1 MSEVAKTD
9 RDAIV
14 KIAADAADDK
24 SAQDILILDI
34 AKQSNIT
41 DFFLICSGSS
51 TRQTK
56 AIAEEIQKKL
66 KENDERPFKVAGVD
80 QGEWILLDY
89 SDLVIHIFTQ
99 EMREYY
105 ELERLW
111 KDAPMVKFDSQK
123 EEASAAD

>member
-24 SAQDILILDI
+24 SAHDILILDI

-56 AIAEEIQKKL
+56 TIAEEIQKKL
-66 KENDERPFKVAGVD
+66 KENDERPFRVAGVD

-111 KDAPMVKFDSQK
+111 KDAPVVKYDNQK
-123 EEASAAD
+123 EETSAGD

>member
-1 MSEVAKTD
+1 MSEAAKID
-9 RDAIV
+9 RDAVV
-14 KIAADAADDK
+14 KIAAVAADDK
-24 SAQDILILDI
+24 NAQDILILDI

-56 AIAEEIQKKL
+56 TIAEEIQKKL
-66 KENDERPFKVAGVD
+66 KENDERPFKIAGVD

-105 ELERLW
+105 QLERLW
-111 KDAPMVKFDSQK
+111 KDGAIVKFDNPK
-123 EEASAAD
+123 EQASAGD